1 MKEVPPPIVPNIFFQ
16 NARISGKAPSP
27 ERLPVSQQLPKS
39 IWFFVRVSSQD
50 GQVSLVKPLPER
62 IKKMMHHATIRPGL
76 RSAGPVSYLKFNGE
90 HIIGLD
96 AFRLDH
102 SLRFVIEVPSCEAY
116 SDQDPR
122 VEPTSLTT
130 SPYQPSSCHGEW
142 NPRIIVPIRMGPA
155 RIPCGP
161 SRLKLP
167 LPPDSE
173 DSEDSKEPIG
183 NPYAALPE
191 DLEDSKEPI
200 GNDYATLPLS
210 PPATPVK
217 HKQNQHKQDRSP
229 PRASV
234 KSIATSV
241 LRKEQEKAGA
251 SSSNASPSR
260 GQLNSKLRLSRSD
273 ERLPSSRLTPRT
285 PKHEGSPPS
294 RLGDE
299 FELLQIDVAVEATQ
313 PSVLRRSTSS
323 PSPSL
328 A

>member
-1 MKEVPPPIVPNIFFQ
+1 VFEL
-16 NARISGKAPSP
+16 
-27 ERLPVSQQLPKS
+27 E
-39 IWFFVRVSSQD
+39 
-50 GQVSLVKPLPER
+50 
-62 IKKMMHHATIRPGL
+62 
-76 RSAGPVSYLKFNGE
+76 FNGK

-102 SLRFVIEVPSCEAY
+102 SLQFVIEVPSCEAY

-122 VEPTSLTT
+122 VEPTSLTF
-130 SPYQPSSCHGEW
+130 QPSSRHGV
-142 NPRIIVPIRMGPA
+142 PHIIVPIRMGPA

-167 LPPDSE
+167 LPPDLE

-200 GNDYATLPLS
+200 GNAYATLPLS

-260 GQLNSKLRLSRSD
+260 GQLNSELRLSRSN